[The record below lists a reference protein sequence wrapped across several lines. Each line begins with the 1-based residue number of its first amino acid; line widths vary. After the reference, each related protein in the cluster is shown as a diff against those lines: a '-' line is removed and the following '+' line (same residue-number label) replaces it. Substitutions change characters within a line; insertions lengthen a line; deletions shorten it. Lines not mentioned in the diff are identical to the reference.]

1 MFDGVQEKVL
11 EGADAIRQIAPDL
24 PFSTTQQQE
33 AHATAKQAE
42 EEEEAAAA
50 EAKQLALSEVRACKL

>member
-11 EGADAIRQIAPDL
+11 EGAGAIRQIAPDL

-42 EEEEAAAA
+42 EEEAAAA